1 MSEIESPTPPEMQD
15 APAVMTEAAPQIA
28 QEIAQEAAQVA
39 TQPTPEISQEAAA
52 ETAPVETAPAVEQ
65 VAMEAAAPSAQ
76 ISGEKPALP
85 PKNKR
90 SKRGQ
95 NRKTTPGGKELGGKE
110 TGNKGKSKDK
120 GRDKNQDPSWVSYQP
135 ADIIKRMQNKRSIW
149 DAYMEDAGAL
159 SLQIRQWGL
168 GASLAI
174 LLAQTQSKRKRRLYW
189 DLSKWMLKERKLKG
203 KNSRSLIES
212 VLYGDAFYLLRAT
225 EASLGFLEEILF
237 LGQQKAYQPMSG
249 KEGGKEGVK
258 EIVQDKA
265 SETVTDSA
273 PDQPE
278 VEVSS
283 ESEVT
288 TGAEDINEVE
298 TTVEI
303 EAAPEVENHSEVESS
318 TDVSAAPAV
327 ETEAETSAEI
337 TPEITP
343 DQNDET
349 RSAPVH
355 A

>member
-1 MSEIESPTPPEMQD
+1 MSETEIPT
-15 APAVMTEAAPQIA
+15 
-28 QEIAQEAAQVA
+28 
-39 TQPTPEISQEAAA
+39 TPELPIAPVAVAESAPEVAPEVSQEAVQTATQVPLEMSEEA
-52 ETAPVETAPAVEQ
+52 VTTDTAPTEPLAP
-65 VAMEAAAPSAQ
+65 EATAPSAD
-76 ISGEKPALP
+76 SGTEKPAP
-85 PKNKR
+85 PPQNKR
-90 SKRGQ
+90 PKRGQ
-95 NRKTTPGGKELGGKE
+95 NRKTTPGEKDMSGKDKGS
-110 TGNKGKSKDK
+110 KGKSKDK

-237 LGQQKAYQPMSG
+237 LGQQKAYQPMNI

-258 EIVQDKA
+258 ENVQDKA
-265 SETVTDSA
+265 PEEVLDSA
-273 PDQPE
+273 SDHPE
-278 VEVSS
+278 TGGSS
-283 ESEVT
+283 ESEVST
-288 TGAEDINEVE
+288 EVASTNEVE
-298 TTVEI
+298 TAVEI
-303 EAAPEVENHSEVESS
+303 EATPEVENHSEVEST
-318 TDVSAAPAV
+318 TDLSAAPAI
-327 ETEAETSAEI
+327 ETT
-337 TPEITP
+337 T

>member
-1 MSEIESPTPPEMQD
+1 MSETEIQTTPELPI
-15 APAVMTEAAPQIA
+15 APAAVAEAAPEA
-28 QEIAQEAAQVA
+28 AQEA
-39 TQPTPEISQEAAA
+39 THTPAEISA
-52 ETAPVETAPAVEQ
+52 ETSAEIAATEQAAPEATAPS
-65 VAMEAAAPSAQ
+65 PGLG
-76 ISGEKPALP
+76 GEKPASP
-85 PKNKR
+85 PQNKR

-95 NRKTTPGGKELGGKE
+95 NRKTTPGGKDVSGKE
-110 TGNKGKSKDK
+110 AGKKGKSKDK

-237 LGQQKAYQPMSG
+237 LGQQKAYQPMIGKESG
-249 KEGGKEGVK
+249 KEGLNPQEN
-258 EIVQDKA
+258 A
-265 SETVTDSA
+265 PETVADSA
-273 PDQPE
+273 SDQPKM
-278 VEVSS
+278 EVSS
-283 ESEVT
+283 ESEV
-288 TGAEDINEVE
+288 E
-298 TTVEI
+298 TTVEV
-303 EAAPEVENHSEVESS
+303 EAPLEVENHSEVEDT
-318 TDVSAAPAV
+318 TDISAAPAV
-327 ETEAETSAEI
+327 EIEAESGAET
-337 TPEITP
+337 TPETTPEATP

>member
-1 MSEIESPTPPEMQD
+1 MSETETPTTPELPI
-15 APAVMTEAAPQIA
+15 APAAVAEATPEAAPEA
-28 QEIAQEAAQVA
+28 AQEA
-39 TQPTPEISQEAAA
+39 THTPAEVSA
-52 ETAPVETAPAVEQ
+52 ETSAEIASIEQ
-65 VAMEAAAPSAQ
+65 VAPEATAPSPDLG
-76 ISGEKPALP
+76 GEKPASP
-85 PKNKR
+85 PQNKR

-95 NRKTTPGGKELGGKE
+95 NRKTTPGGKEVSGKE
-110 TGNKGKSKDK
+110 AGKKGKSKDK

-237 LGQQKAYQPMSG
+237 LGQQKSYQPTSS
-249 KEGGKEGVK
+249 KEGGKEVVNAQS
-258 EIVQDKA
+258 IA
-265 SETVTDSA
+265 PETVTDSA
-273 PDQPE
+273 SDQPQ

-288 TGAEDINEVE
+288 TGVENSGEVENNNEVE
-298 TTVEI
+298 TTAEVE
-303 EAAPEVENHSEVESS
+303 ATPEVENNNEVEDT
-318 TDVSAAPAV
+318 TDISAAPAV
-327 ETEAETSAEI
+327 ETEAET
-337 TPEITP
+337 TPETTSEKTPETTP

>member
-1 MSEIESPTPPEMQD
+1 MSETETPTTPELPI
-15 APAVMTEAAPQIA
+15 APAAVAEATPEAAPEA
-28 QEIAQEAAQVA
+28 AQEA
-39 TQPTPEISQEAAA
+39 THTPAEVSA
-52 ETAPVETAPAVEQ
+52 ETSAEIASIEQ
-65 VAMEAAAPSAQ
+65 VAPEATAPSPDLG
-76 ISGEKPALP
+76 SEKPASP
-85 PKNKR
+85 PQNKR

-95 NRKTTPGGKELGGKE
+95 NRKTTPGGKEVSGKE
-110 TGNKGKSKDK
+110 AGKKGKSKDK

-237 LGQQKAYQPMSG
+237 LGQQKSYQPTSS
-249 KEGGKEGVK
+249 KEGGKEVVNAQS
-258 EIVQDKA
+258 IA
-265 SETVTDSA
+265 PETVTDSA
-273 PDQPE
+273 SDQPQ

-288 TGAEDINEVE
+288 TGVENSGEVENNNEVE
-298 TTVEI
+298 DTTDI
-303 EAAPEVENHSEVESS
+303 
-318 TDVSAAPAV
+318 SAAPAV
-327 ETEAETSAEI
+327 ETEAET
-337 TPEITP
+337 TPETTSEKTPETTP